1 MVVHQQAIMLKQ
13 RAAFLGHISETN
25 FQRELLQFSLT
36 METLREQ
43 VELWETACL
52 TWSQAEMCFLAA
64 AMAQGKPSGMVMD
77 PWRVNVALFFSFFEL
92 IHTLVHSSLY
102 I

>member
-1 MVVHQQAIMLKQ
+1 MVVQQQAIMLKQ
-13 RAAFLGHISETN
+13 RVAFLGISETN

-43 VELWETACL
+43 VELWETAWL

-77 PWRVNVALFFSFFEL
+77 PWRVNLALFFSFFEL